1 MTPRPKKHDTPAD
14 CIAAHRQRKAD
25 THRRVELSLPIEA
38 ADKLKRIA
46 TNEATTPSI
55 IIERL
60 ISALPET
67 PA

>member
-25 THRRVELSLPIEA
+25 THRRVEVSLTIEA

-46 TNEATTPSI
+46 TVEATTPSA

-60 ISALPET
+60 LADLPMPT
-67 PA
+67 